1 MLLEKTVC
9 ATFGFLGF
17 WFFMGIFTRGI
28 DPNVTAPWYLYL
40 FASIGAWC
48 IAIFILGYI
57 ADHSNDNFQDE
68 VDEQIKNKFKSENKK

>member
-9 ATFGFLGF
+9 AAFGFLGF

-40 FASIGAWC
+40 FASIGAFSV
-48 IAIFILGYI
+48 ALYLLGYI
-57 ADHSNDNFQDE
+57 ADHDNNFQDE
-68 VDEQIKNKFKSENKK
+68 VDEQIKNNFKSGDKK